1 MTRVRSR
8 LKMQSGRMGIRT
20 PQPRIQSW
28 RLIHKAVAATTVTA
42 FARPSYL
49 SLNGP

>member
-8 LKMQSGRMGIRT
+8 LKMQSGRMGIQT
-20 PQPRIQSW
+20 PQPRTQSW
-28 RLIHKAVAATTVTA
+28 HLIHKAIAATDVRA

-49 SLNGP
+49 SPDGR